1 MVESGKKIVH
11 NFSAGPCVLP
21 KEVMKQAA
29 DEMLDWHGSGVSVL
43 EMSHRSKEF
52 IEITEQA
59 ERDFRDLMNLP
70 KSGYSVFFFQ
80 GGASMQFSAIPY
92 NLLGGEKKVANYLTT
107 GAWSEGAFKECKKI
121 AQPHEVWPDSG
132 SKYITVPDA
141 SAWNLNK
148 DAAYFH
154 YCDNETIHGVE
165 FPGAGSFPFDVIP
178 EGQTIVCDMS
188 SNFCSRPIDWEKY
201 GVVYAGA

>member
-1 MVESGKKIVH
+1 MVEGKIVH

-21 KEVMKQAA
+21 KEVLKQAA
-29 DEMLDWHGSGVSVL
+29 DEMMSWHGSGVSVM

-59 ERDFRDLMNLP
+59 ERDFRDLMSLP
-70 KSGYSVFFFQ
+70 KSGYNVFFFQ

-92 NLLGGEKKVANYLTT
+92 NLLGGDNKVANYLTT
-107 GAWSEGAFKECKKI
+107 GAWGEAAFKECKKI
-121 AQPHEVWPDSG
+121 AQPHEVWQDSA
-132 SKYITVPDA
+132 SKFVTVPDA
-141 SAWNLNK
+141 SSWNINK
-148 DAAYFH
+148 DASYFH

-165 FPGAGSFPFDVIP
+165 FPGAGSFPFDAIP
-178 EGQTIVCDMS
+178 ENQTLICDMS
-188 SNFCSRPIDWEKY
+188 SNFCSRPVDWEKY